1 MENNSIF
8 IMIISL
14 FIVIFIIVSYFIFTD
29 TLYDNSRLDTSN
41 ATDNSINGRIAL
53 YKKKFINDTENF
65 SSDNKNKSGCSP
77 EVYHIRD
84 NVFTYDE
91 AKSVCDAYDA
101 KLATIEQM
109 IDSVNNGA
117 NWCNYGWSEGQM
129 ALFPIQKDF
138 WGKLQQTPLRK
149 YECGV
154 PGLNGGYFKNSG
166 YKFGANCYGVKPDQK
181 DKAKYARLIQASQ
194 TKNKY
199 NNYKK
204 EYRIAAHKMMEGD
217 GSNNKWRA

>member
-29 TLYDNSRLDTSN
+29 TLFDNGILNTTSVTGYN
-41 ATDNSINGRIAL
+41 ADERIAL

-65 SSDNKNKSGCSP
+65 ASQTNSSGCSA

-91 AKSVCDAYDA
+91 AKSVCDAHDA

-109 IDSVNNGA
+109 IDSVNTGA
-117 NWCNYGWSEGQM
+117 NWCNYGWVEGQM

-138 WGKLQQTPLRK
+138 WEKLQLSSNRK

-154 PGLNGGYFKNSG
+154 PGLNGGYFKNKE
-166 YKFGANCYGVKPDQK
+166 YKFGANCYGIKPDQK
-181 DKAKYARLIQASQ
+181 EKDKYDKILEKSQ
-194 TKNKY
+194 TTNKY
-199 NNYKK
+199 KKFKGGYK
-204 EYRIAAHKMMEGD
+204 IAPYKMMEGD
-217 GSNNKWRA
+217 GSNNKW